1 MALEVPWMESGAAR
15 SAGRLAAAAVD
26 KNAEGADDSAAAAAA
41 AEGLGDIVEQS
52 SSSVWPVVSLAL

>member
-1 MALEVPWMESGAAR
+1 MESGAAR

-41 AEGLGDIVEQS
+41 AAAEGLGDIVEQS

>member
-1 MALEVPWMESGAAR
+1 MESGAAR